1 MSSSI
6 KVNLEKDSYDI
17 IFDENFVESAMA
29 LIAISSKCMFIT
41 QEIIYEAFEEKF
53 SVLKSLPNVE
63 FHLIEQGEK
72 AKSIDTVIEIC
83 DKMAMM
89 HFDRSS
95 TVFAVGGGVVGDT
108 AGFVASIFMRGI
120 DYIQYPT
127 TLLAMVDSSIGGK
140 TGVNLSS
147 GKNLVGRIH
156 QPKAVIIDVSFLD
169 TLPQR
174 EINASLAE
182 AIKYGF
188 IYDRELFNYIVE
200 NISDI
205 LSGKNHTV
213 LKKIIL
219 RSCEIKSEVVSMD
232 VNEDNIRMIL
242 NFGHT
247 IGHALEGYFEYK
259 KLLHGEA
266 ILYGMKCA
274 LYLSHT
280 IGNLNK
286 KDYHAS
292 LKAIAAFTLP
302 AIDLK
307 DKGSIIEFVKRD
319 KKFRE
324 SQIRFV
330 LISEIGKAEL
340 STKIT
345 LNHIEESLGVL

>member
-17 IFDENFVESAMA
+17 IFDDNFVESAMA

>member
-1 MSSSI
+1 VSSTI

-17 IFDENFVESAMA
+17 IFDDNFVESAMA
-29 LIAISSKCMFIT
+29 LIATSSKCMIVT
-41 QEIIYEAFEEKF
+41 QEVIYEAFEKKF
-53 SVLKSLPNVE
+53 AVLKSLPNVD
-63 FHLIEQGEK
+63 FHFIGQGEK
-72 AKSIDTVIEIC
+72 AKSIETAIEIC
-83 DKMAMM
+83 DKMTLM
-89 HFDRSS
+89 HYDRSS
-95 TVFAVGGGVVGDT
+95 TIFAVGGGVVGDT

-140 TGVNLSS
+140 TGVNLTS
-147 GKNLVGRIH
+147 GKNLIGRIH

-200 NISDI
+200 NMSDI

-213 LKKIIL
+213 LNKIIL
-219 RSCEIKSEVVSMD
+219 RSCEIKTEVVSKD

-274 LYLSHT
+274 LHLSHT

-302 AIDLK
+302 PIDLK

>member
-63 FHLIEQGEK
+63 FHLIQQGEK

-120 DYIQYPT
+120 DYFQYPT

-147 GKNLVGRIH
+147 GKNLIGRIH
-156 QPKAVIIDVSFLD
+156 QPKAVIVDVSFLD

-205 LSGKNHTV
+205 LSGKNPTV

-280 IGNLNK
+280 LGNLNE

-292 LKAIAAFTLP
+292 LNALSAFTLP

>member
-63 FHLIEQGEK
+63 FHLIGQGEK

-120 DYIQYPT
+120 DYFQYPT

-147 GKNLVGRIH
+147 GKNLIGRIH
-156 QPKAVIIDVSFLD
+156 QPKAVIVDVSFLD

-280 IGNLNK
+280 IGNLSE
-286 KDYHAS
+286 KDYYAS
-292 LKAIAAFTLP
+292 LKALSAFTLP

-340 STKIT
+340 STEIT

>member
-1 MSSSI
+1 MSSTI

-17 IFDENFVESAMA
+17 IFDDNFVESAMA
-29 LIAISSKCMFIT
+29 LIATSSKCMIIT
-41 QEIIYEAFEEKF
+41 QEVIYEAFEKKF

-63 FHLIEQGEK
+63 FHFIGQGEE
-72 AKSIDTVIEIC
+72 AKSIETAIEIC
-83 DKMAMM
+83 DKMTLM
-89 HFDRSS
+89 HYDRSS
-95 TVFAVGGGVVGDT
+95 TIFAVGGGVVGDT

-140 TGVNLSS
+140 TGVNLTS
-147 GKNLVGRIH
+147 GKNLIGRIH
-156 QPKAVIIDVSFLD
+156 QPKAVIIDLSFLD

-182 AIKYGF
+182 VIKYGF

-219 RSCEIKSEVVSMD
+219 RSCEIKSEVVSKD
-232 VNEDNIRMIL
+232 INEDNIRMIL

-280 IGNLNK
+280 IGNLNEN
-286 KDYHAS
+286 DYHAS
-292 LKAIAAFTLP
+292 LKALSAFTLP
-302 AIDLK
+302 TINLK
-307 DKGSIIEFVKRD
+307 DKESIIEFVKRD

-324 SQIRFV
+324 SQIRFI

-340 STKIT
+340 NTEIT

>member
-63 FHLIEQGEK
+63 FHLIGQGEK

-120 DYIQYPT
+120 DYFQYPT

-147 GKNLVGRIH
+147 GKNLIGRIH
-156 QPKAVIIDVSFLD
+156 QPKAVIVDVSFLD

-280 IGNLNK
+280 IGNLSE
-286 KDYHAS
+286 KDYHTS
-292 LKAIAAFTLP
+292 LKALSAFTLP

-340 STKIT
+340 STEIT

>member
-147 GKNLVGRIH
+147 GKNLIGRIH
-156 QPKAVIIDVSFLD
+156 QPKAVIVDVSFLD

-274 LYLSHT
+274 LHLSHT

-340 STKIT
+340 STEIT

>member
-219 RSCEIKSEVVSMD
+219 RSCEIKSGVVSMD

>member
-1 MSSSI
+1 
-6 KVNLEKDSYDI
+6 
-17 IFDENFVESAMA
+17 
-29 LIAISSKCMFIT
+29 
-41 QEIIYEAFEEKF
+41 
-53 SVLKSLPNVE
+53 
-63 FHLIEQGEK
+63 
-72 AKSIDTVIEIC
+72 
-83 DKMAMM
+83 
-89 HFDRSS
+89 
-95 TVFAVGGGVVGDT
+95 
-108 AGFVASIFMRGI
+108 
-120 DYIQYPT
+120 
-127 TLLAMVDSSIGGK
+127 
-140 TGVNLSS
+140 
-147 GKNLVGRIH
+147 
-156 QPKAVIIDVSFLD
+156 
-169 TLPQR
+169 
-174 EINASLAE
+174 
-182 AIKYGF
+182 
-188 IYDRELFNYIVE
+188 
-200 NISDI
+200 
-205 LSGKNHTV
+205 
-213 LKKIIL
+213 
-219 RSCEIKSEVVSMD
+219 MD

-274 LYLSHT
+274 LHLSHT

-302 AIDLK
+302 PIDLK

-340 STKIT
+340 STEIT

>member
-1 MSSSI
+1 MSSTI

-17 IFDENFVESAMA
+17 IFDDNFVESAIA
-29 LIAISSKCMFIT
+29 LIATSSKCMIIT
-41 QEIIYEAFEEKF
+41 QEVIYEAFEKKF

-63 FHLIEQGEK
+63 FHFIGQGEE
-72 AKSIDTVIEIC
+72 AKSIETAIEIC
-83 DKMAMM
+83 DKMTLM
-89 HFDRSS
+89 HYDRSS
-95 TVFAVGGGVVGDT
+95 TIFAIGGGVVGDT

-140 TGVNLSS
+140 TGVNLTS
-147 GKNLVGRIH
+147 GKNLIGRIH
-156 QPKAVIIDVSFLD
+156 QPKAVIIDLSFLD

-182 AIKYGF
+182 VIKYGF

-200 NISDI
+200 NISDF

-213 LKKIIL
+213 LKKFIL
-219 RSCEIKSEVVSMD
+219 RSCEIKSEVVSKD
-232 VNEDNIRMIL
+232 INEDNIRMIL

-307 DKGSIIEFVKRD
+307 DKRSIIEFVKRD

-340 STKIT
+340 STEIT